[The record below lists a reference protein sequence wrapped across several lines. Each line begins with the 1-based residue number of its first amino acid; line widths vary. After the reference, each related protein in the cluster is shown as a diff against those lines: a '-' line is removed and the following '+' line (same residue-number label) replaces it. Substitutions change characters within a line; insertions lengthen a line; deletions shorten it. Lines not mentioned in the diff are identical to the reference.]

1 MTNRKFYPLLIVIS
15 AIFFFIPFLGS
26 VHLFDWDEINFA
38 ESAREMIV
46 SGNFSRV
53 QIDFHPFWEK
63 PPLFFWMQA
72 LSMKLF
78 GINEFAARFPNAVI
92 GIFSLI
98 TLYFIG
104 KRLYDEKFGLLWA
117 LAYLGSFLPHLYF
130 KSGIIDPFFNYFIFL
145 SVIFLAK
152 SIREN
157 GESKGLRYAFFAGVS
172 IGLATLTKGPV
183 GILIEG
189 ISVFVY
195 WATLKFKKISEWKN
209 ILVFS
214 ISCLAIASLWFV
226 PEMINNGFWFIR
238 EFLKYQVDLFLKP
251 VAGHSGPFYYHF
263 LIVFLGCFP
272 ISVLAL
278 PVIIRKNSGL
288 SDKGGYFLRWM
299 MIVFWVVMI
308 LFSIVKTKIVH
319 YSSLAY
325 FPVSYFAAFFVYE
338 LINDKNTFKKYL
350 TWILPV
356 TGTILSIM
364 LIGIPLVARY
374 KGFIIPYIKD
384 EFAVACLNTPVKWNG
399 YEFLIGAVYL
409 LLLFVSMI
417 MIKQKQFFK
426 GILAIFYGTAFCI
439 FFYLI
444 SVVPK
449 IEGYSQAP
457 AINFYKSIS
466 GQDAYVTTI
475 GFYSYAPYFYFR
487 KLPGGNIESSN
498 KEWLLNGEIDK
509 PVFIVT
515 KSTAKSQFDKHP
527 DCIFIKKEG
536 GFLFYY
542 RLPHP
547 LK

>member
-515 KSTAKSQFDKHP
+515 KSTAKSLFDKHP

>member
-1 MTNRKFYPLLIVIS
+1 MSKKIYPYLIIVS
-15 AIFFFIPFLGS
+15 AIFFFIHYLGS

-46 SGNFSRV
+46 TGNFSRV

-72 LSMKLF
+72 FSMKLF

-157 GESKGLRYAFFAGVS
+157 EEGKGLRYAFFAGVS

-214 ISCLAIASLWFV
+214 ISCLVIASLWFV

-278 PVIIRKNSGL
+278 PVFFRKDAGSG
-288 SDKGGYFLRWM
+288 DKGKYFLRWM
-299 MIVFWVVMI
+299 LILFWVVMI
-308 LFSIVKTKIVH
+308 LFSVVKTKIVH

-325 FPVSYFAAFFVYE
+325 FPLSYF
-338 LINDKNTFKKYL
+338 T
-350 TWILPV
+350 
-356 TGTILSIM
+356 
-364 LIGIPLVARY
+364 
-374 KGFIIPYIKD
+374 
-384 EFAVACLNTPVKWNG
+384 
-399 YEFLIGAVYL
+399 
-409 LLLFVSMI
+409 
-417 MIKQKQFFK
+417 
-426 GILAIFYGTAFCI
+426 
-439 FFYLI
+439 
-444 SVVPK
+444 
-449 IEGYSQAP
+449 
-457 AINFYKSIS
+457 
-466 GQDAYVTTI
+466 
-475 GFYSYAPYFYFR
+475 
-487 KLPGGNIESSN
+487 
-498 KEWLLNGEIDK
+498 
-509 PVFIVT
+509 
-515 KSTAKSQFDKHP
+515 
-527 DCIFIKKEG
+527 
-536 GFLFYY
+536 
-542 RLPHP
+542 
-547 LK
+547 